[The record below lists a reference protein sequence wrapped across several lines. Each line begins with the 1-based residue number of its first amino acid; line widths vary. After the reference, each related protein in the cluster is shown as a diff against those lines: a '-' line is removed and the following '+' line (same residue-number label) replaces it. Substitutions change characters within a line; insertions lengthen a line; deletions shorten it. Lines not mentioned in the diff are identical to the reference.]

1 MGFEIKNG
9 GQLYKRGQIY
19 NATLSGTQGSEQGG
33 LRPVLIVQNNIGNKF
48 SPTITIV
55 PLTSELTKARLPTH
69 VELEGYGLNF
79 KSVILIE
86 QIRTIDKRRLRD
98 YIGQLNEELM
108 EKVNK
113 GILIHNGIIN
123 EKEELVKEKISDVE
137 GLDKFICRWLL
148 AGGAIKDI
156 ESYIKEIKYKIN
168 EINNIIYKYR
178 INIKLN
184 VEYQYVME
192 DVINLNRMVG

>member
-55 PLTSELTKARLPTH
+55 PLTSELTKAKLPTH

-156 ESYIKEIKYKIN
+156 ENYIKEIKYKIN

>member
-1 MGFEIKNG
+1 MGFENKNG

-55 PLTSELTKARLPTH
+55 PLTSELTKAKLPTH

>member
-55 PLTSELTKARLPTH
+55 PLTSELTKAKLPTH

>member
-1 MGFEIKNG
+1 MGFEIKNDR
-9 GQLYKRGQIY
+9 QLYKRGQIY
-19 NATLSGTQGSEQGG
+19 NAILSGTQGSEQGG

-55 PLTSELTKARLPTH
+55 PLTSELTKAKLPTH

-156 ESYIKEIKYKIN
+156 EGYIKEIKYKIN